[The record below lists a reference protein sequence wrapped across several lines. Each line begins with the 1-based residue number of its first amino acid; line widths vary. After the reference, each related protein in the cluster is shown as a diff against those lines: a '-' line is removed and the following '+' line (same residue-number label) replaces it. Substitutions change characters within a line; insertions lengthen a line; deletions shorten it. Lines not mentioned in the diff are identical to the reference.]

1 MEKEN
6 ILLKT
11 RMQLVE
17 TGGRTSQDL
26 GAGRIVG
33 QVLVYLYLQAEPC
46 SLDAMCDE
54 LGLSKASVSIA
65 ARQLEQ
71 LGLVQKVWKS
81 GDRKNYYKSAENIGS
96 AMQQGL
102 LTFVRQKVQLF
113 GGELE
118 LALDQLNNL
127 PENEA
132 VHGDAAF
139 LHQRVSRAR
148 KLQMRLGRFL
158 DNPLVKFLTGT
169 DNDKN

>member
-1 MEKEN
+1 MDN
-6 ILLKT
+6 FDILEKT
-11 RMQLVE
+11 RTQLVE

-33 QVLVYLYLQAEPC
+33 QVLISLYLQAEPR
-46 SLDAMCDE
+46 SLDCMCEE

-71 LGLVQKVWKS
+71 LGLIQKVWKS
-81 GDRKNYYKSAENIGS
+81 GDRKNYYKSAENIGT

-102 LTFVRQKVQLF
+102 LTFVTTKVQLF

-118 LALDQLNNL
+118 LALEQLETVPVNL
-127 PENEA
+127 ANKAEFE
-132 VHGDAAF
+132 F

-148 KLQMRLGRFL
+148 KLQKKLSRVLE
-158 DNPLVKFLTGT
+158 NPLVRLLSGSG
-169 DNDKN
+169 NDK